1 MLVLL
6 VAFAVLPLALPWLMG
21 RLGPRG
27 FFVAALVPI
36 IAFVYT
42 ALQTPRVV
50 SGEVLTESYAWIPSL
65 GLSLSMRMDT
75 LGWLMALIVTGVGA
89 LVMIYCRWYF
99 ADTTKDAGAKSS
111 KGAKS
116 SQGTAG
122 ATATAG
128 SARKKRVKPGV
139 GMFSASLLA
148 FAGAMYGLVLTD
160 DLIVLVMFWEIT
172 SILSYLLIGFYHA
185 RGASR
190 RAALQA
196 LLVTTLGGLVMF
208 VGAVILVVQAGTTSL
223 SAILAAYTAAGSALA
238 GNALINTAIVLLL
251 VGALSKSAI
260 FPFHFWLPGAMAA
273 PTPVSAYLHAA
284 AMVKA
289 GIYLI
294 ARLAPAFA
302 HSEPWRPIVIGLGL
316 FTMLLGG
323 LQALRESDLKR
334 ILAFGTVS
342 QLGMLTVVLG
352 YGERNSALAGLALL
366 LGHALFKSALFLV
379 VGVIDRQ
386 LSTRDIGELSGVGRQ
401 APTLAIASMVAVGSM
416 VGLAPTVGFVAKE
429 AVLTSLLEGGSRPDA
444 VIPLVGIVLG
454 SVLTTAYG
462 LRFIWGAFWTKRDA
476 SGEKL
481 PTTVWPDPPI
491 GFLASPVV
499 LAALTLIAG
508 FAAPLLDVAFSG
520 YADTLPSAG
529 GEGHPYHLALWHGWE
544 PALFLSLASIALGAG
559 LFWVAQRTRR
569 VPRRLLPF
577 TAADVYNGTLR
588 GIARVAV
595 WTTTLTQRGSL
606 PVYVGTI
613 FVVFVA
619 AEGTALLASPE
630 WRVSFDLWQTPMQL
644 MAAPIMIIAGLVAVR
659 AQKRYTGV
667 VLVSVTGLGMV
678 ALFATSG
685 APDLALT
692 QILVE
697 TVTLVTFALVLRRIP
712 ARMGEHNASVWPV
725 ARMVL
730 AVAVGATMA
739 MVALVATGA
748 RVAEPIS
755 TAFPD
760 LAYNLGHGKNV
771 VNVALVDLRGWDT
784 MGELSV
790 LILAATGVASLVFVT
805 HRSDLISQSISA
817 LPTAATRTRRPLV
830 ETSEGLRA
838 RTAGSSST
846 RQAWLVGGQRMRPE
860 NRSIMLEVIVRVLF
874 HTIIVV
880 SIYLLFA
887 GHNLPGGGFAGGL
900 VAGMAL
906 VMRYIAGGRYEL
918 GAAAPTD
925 AGRLLGAGMT
935 LAIACAVVPLLF
947 GAAPLTSWFWEADLP
962 VIGHVE
968 FVTST
973 LFDIGVYLVVIGLVL
988 DVLRSL
994 GGEVDRQTQ
1003 ALRQAQPPAAG
1014 QAPEAVQGAHGMPG
1028 VSAS

>member
-1 MLVLL
+1 MLLL
-6 VAFAVLPLALPWLMG
+6 LGAFAVLPLVLPWLVG
-21 RLGPRG
+21 RLGARA
-27 FFVAALVPI
+27 FFIGALVPVA
-36 IAFVYT
+36 AFVHA
-42 ALQTPRVV
+42 ALQTPVILAGTV
-50 SGEVLTESYAWIPSL
+50 PFESYSWIPGL
-65 GLSLSMRMDT
+65 GIEVSMRMDT
-75 LGWLMALIVTGVGA
+75 LGWIMALIVTGVGA
-89 LVMIYCRWYF
+89 LVMVYCRWYF
-99 ADTTKDAGAKSS
+99 DGKKD
-111 KGAKS
+111 
-116 SQGTAG
+116 
-122 ATATAG
+122 
-128 SARKKRVKPGV
+128 GV
-139 GMFSASLLA
+139 GQFCAVLLA

-160 DLIVLVMFWEIT
+160 DLIVLVMLWEIT
-172 SILSYLLIGFYHA
+172 SVLSYLLIGFYHA

-208 VGAVILVVQAGTTSL
+208 VGAVIVTVLYETTSL
-223 SAILAAYTAAGSALA
+223 STILATPRAFAGDEHALL
-238 GNALINTAIVLLL
+238 NVAIVMLL

-302 HSEPWRPIVIGLGL
+302 DSEPWRPIVISLGI

-334 ILAFGTVS
+334 VLAFGTVS

-366 LGHALFKSALFLV
+366 IGHALFKSSLFLV

-386 LSTRDIGELSGVGRQ
+386 LSTRDIAELSGVGRQ
-401 APTLAIASMVAVGSM
+401 APTLAVFSIIAVASM

-429 AVLTSLLEGGSRPDA
+429 AVLTSLLDGGTDA
-444 VIPLVGIVLG
+444 GALLPLIGIVLG
-454 SVLTTAYG
+454 SILTTAYG
-462 LRFIWGAFWTKRDA
+462 ARFVWGAFWTKKDA
-476 SGEKL
+476 AGQAL
-481 PTTVWPDPPI
+481 PKTPWPDPPM
-491 GFLASPVV
+491 GFIAAPVI
-499 LAALTLIAG
+499 LSGLTIVAG
-508 FAAPLLDVAFSG
+508 VAAPLLDAALSG
-520 YADTLPSAG
+520 YADTMPDAG
-529 GEGHPYHLALWHGWE
+529 GDHSYHLGLWHGLE
-544 PALFLSLASIALGAG
+544 PALFLSLGSIALGFV
-559 LFWVAQRTRR
+559 LFWLVQRTHWHSR
-569 VPRRLLPF
+569 VLPF
-577 TAADVYNGTLR
+577 TAADVYNATLR
-588 GIARVAV
+588 GVARVAV
-595 WTTTLTQRGSL
+595 WTTSLTQRGSL

-619 AEGTALLASPE
+619 AEATALLAAPE
-630 WRVSFDLWQTPMQL
+630 WQVQLEAWQTPMQL
-644 MAAPIMIIAGLVAVR
+644 MAAPFMIAAGIVAVR
-659 AQKRYTGV
+659 ARKRYTGV

-678 ALFATSG
+678 MLFATSG

-697 TVTLVTFALVLRRIP
+697 TVTLVAFALVLRRIP
-712 ARMGEHNASVWPV
+712 ARLGEHNASVLPV
-725 ARMVL
+725 VRAIL
-730 AVAVGATMA
+730 AIAVGVTMA
-739 MVALVATGA
+739 AIAIVATGA

-760 LAYNLGHGKNV
+760 LAYEIGHGKNV

-805 HRSDLISQSISA
+805 HRADMLSSVSS
-817 LPTAATRTRRPLV
+817 LPTGVTRTSRPLV
-830 ETSEGLRA
+830 ETDEGPRP
-838 RTAGSSST
+838 RTSSPGST
-846 RQAWLVGGQRMRPE
+846 RQTWLVGGQRVRPE
-860 NRSIMLEVIVRVLF
+860 NRSIMLEVIVRILF
-874 HTIIVV
+874 HTIILV

-906 VMRYIAGGRYEL
+906 VMRYVAGGRYEL

-935 LAIACAVVPLLF
+935 LAVGCAIVPVFF
-947 GAAPLTSWFWEADLP
+947 GEAPLTSTFIETTLP
-962 VIGHVE
+962 LIGHVE

-973 LFDIGVYLVVIGLVL
+973 IFDVGVYLVVIGLVL

-994 GGEVDRQTQ
+994 GAEVDRQ
-1003 ALRQAQPPAAG
+1003 AQEIRERVGAA
-1014 QAPEAVQGAHGMPG
+1014 
-1028 VSAS
+1028 

>member
-6 VAFAVLPLALPWLMG
+6 AAFAVIPLALPWLVG
-21 RLGPRG
+21 RIGPRA
-27 FFVAALVPI
+27 FFVAALLPVV
-36 IAFVYT
+36 AFVHA
-42 ALQTPRVV
+42 ALATPEIIDGRVP
-50 SGEVLTESYAWIPSL
+50 TESLPWIPQL
-65 GLSLSMRMDT
+65 GVDLSMRMDT
-75 LGWLMALIVTGVGA
+75 LGWVLTLIVTGVGA
-89 LVMIYCRWYF
+89 LVLLYCRWYF
-99 ADTTKDAGAKSS
+99 DGKT
-111 KGAKS
+111 
-116 SQGTAG
+116 Q
-122 ATATAG
+122 
-128 SARKKRVKPGV
+128 GV
-139 GMFSASLLA
+139 GLFAAVLLG

-160 DLIVLVMFWEIT
+160 DIIVLVMFWEIT

-208 VGAVILVVQAGTTSL
+208 VGAVMLSVIYGTNSIT
-223 SAILAAYTAAGSALA
+223 AIVSGTAALRPDSEGLLS
-238 GNALINTAIVLLL
+238 TAIVLLL

-294 ARLAPAFA
+294 ARFAPAFA
-302 HSEPWRPIVIGLGL
+302 ENELWRPIVIGLGI

-323 LQALRESDLKR
+323 FQALRESDLKR

-366 LGHALFKSALFLV
+366 IGHALFKSALFLI
-379 VGVIDRQ
+379 VGIIDRQ

-401 APTLAIASMVAVGSM
+401 APTLAVVSIIAIASMVGF
-416 VGLAPTVGFVAKE
+416 APTVGFVAKE
-429 AVLTSLLEGGSRPDA
+429 AVLTSLLEGGTRPDA
-444 VIPLVGIVLG
+444 LIPLLGILLG
-454 SVLTTAYG
+454 SILTTAYG
-462 LRFIWGAFWTKRDA
+462 LRFVWGAFWTKKDA
-476 SGEKL
+476 AGAAR
-481 PTTVWPDPPI
+481 PVTPWPDPPL
-491 GFLASPVV
+491 GFLAAPIL
-499 LAALTLIAG
+499 LAALTLAAG
-508 FAAPLLDVAFSG
+508 FTAPLLDAAFSG
-520 YADTLPSAG
+520 YADTLPSVG
-529 GEGHPYHLALWHGWE
+529 GYPYHLALWHGWE
-544 PALFLSLASIALGAG
+544 PALFLSLGSIALGAVV
-559 LFWVAQRTRR
+559 FAVAQRTGRMPHR
-569 VPRRLLPF
+569 VLPF
-577 TAADVYNGTLR
+577 TAADVYNLVLR
-588 GIARVAV
+588 LIARIAV
-595 WTTTLTQRGSL
+595 WTTTFTQRGSL

-619 AEGTALLASPE
+619 AEGTALFASGD
-630 WRVSFDLWQTPMQL
+630 WRISLDAWQTPMQL
-644 MAAPIMIIAGLVAVR
+644 VVAPIMIIAGIFAVR
-659 AQKRYTGV
+659 ARKRYTGV
-667 VLVSVTGLGMV
+667 VLVSATGLGMV

-697 TVTLVTFALVLRRIP
+697 TVTLVAFALVLRRIP
-712 ARMGEHNASVWPV
+712 ARLGEHNASVKPILR
-725 ARMVL
+725 AIL
-730 AVAVGATMA
+730 AIAVGATMA
-739 MVALVATGA
+739 MVAMVATGA
-748 RVAEPIS
+748 RVATPIS
-755 TAFPD
+755 ERFPD
-760 LAYNLGHGKNV
+760 LAYERGHGKNV

-805 HRSDLISQSISA
+805 HRSDLISRSISA
-817 LPTAATRTRRPLV
+817 LPTGVTRTRRPLI
-830 ETSEGLRA
+830 ETAEGPRP
-838 RTAGSSST
+838 RGSDPDST
-846 RQAWLVGGQRMRPE
+846 RQTWLVGGQKVRPE
-860 NRSIMLEVIVRVLF
+860 NRSILLEVIVRILF

-906 VMRYIAGGRYEL
+906 VMRYVAGGRYEL

-935 LAIACAVVPLLF
+935 LAVATAVVPLLF
-947 GAAPLTSWFWEADLP
+947 GLPPLKSVFWEAEIP
-962 VIGHVE
+962 IIGHIE

-973 LFDIGVYLVVIGLVL
+973 LFDIGVYLVVVGLVL

-1003 ALRQAQPPAAG
+1003 ELR
-1014 QAPEAVQGAHGMPG
+1014 ERG
-1028 VSAS
+1028 VMVS